1 MRSKKHLQKTVSI
14 CHVTNKHNQATL
26 VNTNNFALIQTSHFM
41 KTLYPIDGE
50 QYEAESRL
58 RGES

>member
-1 MRSKKHLQKTVSI
+1 
-14 CHVTNKHNQATL
+14 
-26 VNTNNFALIQTSHFM
+26 M

-58 RGES
+58 RGFILIEGVSVQQIVSKKI